1 VLAEKLIAKGEKKK
15 LLQWVLDVF
24 AKYVLWAKERRQR
37 RRKSALTWDCAG
49 GRLSNGSYACP
60 VAIANGVACASQHL
74 WPGKGSSVDLSKQ
87 LLGIKRTVVFL
98 QRAIRFYLGRKGDFA
113 AWRAREP
120 IAQRPSKET
129 VLAAFKCGIYSL
141 LF

>member
-1 VLAEKLIAKGEKKK
+1 MVLAEKLIAKGEKKK

-37 RRKSALTWDCAG
+37 RRKSAL
-49 GRLSNGSYACP
+49 
-60 VAIANGVACASQHL
+60 ACASQHL